1 MFILPS
7 IAKENI
13 SQDAYGGEEEKR
25 MSSNETS
32 ATSHPQSSD
41 LLLCKHIFYR
51 LYSYYLVKVKIK

>member
-13 SQDAYGGEEEKR
+13 SQDAYGGEEEKQ
-25 MSSNETS
+25 MGSTETS

-41 LLLCKHIFYR
+41 LRLRKHIFYG
-51 LYSYYLVKVKIK
+51 LYSYYLVRVKIK